1 MLVHVRNSAHNLS
14 MKFNPCLRCHPGWLN
29 LHAWSLCHD
38 KVWYHQ
44 CSAHPGLPH
53 GEQTATYKCVS
64 PIIPPGEVWRSVWMM
79 LAHSR
84 DSAHDLSMEFSLCLV
99 NHPDWQNLLLNATC
113 MDCVPWQGMIS
124 IVFCSLGLSPRWW
137 HLRYSK
143 LYLWEKSDIM

>member
-1 MLVHVRNSAHNLS
+1 MNNRCSYMLEIQLTTWV
-14 MKFNPCLRCHPGWLN
+14 
-29 LHAWSLCHD
+29 WSLTHVCVATLTD
-38 KVWYHQ
+38 KTYMH
-44 CSAHPGLPH
+44 GLCVMTRYDIISVLLTRVCPH
-53 GEQTATYKCVS
+53 SEQTATYKCVS
-64 PIIPPGEVWRSVWMM
+64 SIISPGEVWMM
-79 LAHSR
+79 LAHSG
-84 DSAHDLSMEFSLCLV
+84 DSAHDLSMEFRPCLV